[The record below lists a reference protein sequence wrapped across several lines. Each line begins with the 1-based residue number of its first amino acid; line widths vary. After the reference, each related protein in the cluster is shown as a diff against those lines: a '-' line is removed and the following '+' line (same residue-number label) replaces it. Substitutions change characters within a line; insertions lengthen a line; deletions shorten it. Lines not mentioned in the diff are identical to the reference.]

1 MTEHTQFTEAVDLAV
16 GILRGAAVERY
27 ADPTPCRDYTVADL
41 VNHLAFG
48 FLLAHHAA
56 TREPWPEEWAADDRA
71 PFLRELP
78 EREWAAAAEKEGV
91 AAAAAWADPQVWE
104 GESHLGGGPMP
115 AAAVGAMMTGEFVV
129 HAWDLAV
136 ATGQPFTV
144 SPELGE
150 AALEAMTGM
159 AGMGREAGW
168 IGAEVPVDPT
178 APAVER
184 ALGVSGRDPAWRP

>member
-1 MTEHTQFTEAVDLAV
+1 MTDQTLFTDAVDLAV
-16 GILRGAAVERY
+16 ATIRGAAPERY
-27 ADPTPCRDYTVADL
+27 ADPTPCSDYTVADL

-56 TREPWPEEWAADDRA
+56 TREAWPEAWGADDRA
-71 PFLRELP
+71 PFLRDLP
-78 EREWAAAAEKEGV
+78 EPEWAAAAEKEGA
-91 AAAAAWADPQVWE
+91 AAAAAWADPRVWE

-115 AAAVGAMMTGEFVV
+115 AATIGAMMPGEFVV

-144 SPELGE
+144 SPALGE
-150 AALEAMTGM
+150 AALEAMSGM
-159 AGMGREAGW
+159 ASMGREAGW
-168 IGAEVPVDPT
+168 IGPEVPVEAG
-178 APAVER
+178 APAFER